1 LNFINLNIKEDEKDN
16 FISSNGTNDKCS
28 HDGTER
34 EQKQE
39 SESNRYTSP
48 VAGSGSDSGSEPG
61 SERDQKSGWY

>member
-39 SESNRYTSP
+39 SKSNRDTGP
-48 VAGSGSDSGSEPG
+48 VAGSGSESGSEPV
-61 SERDQKSGWY
+61 S